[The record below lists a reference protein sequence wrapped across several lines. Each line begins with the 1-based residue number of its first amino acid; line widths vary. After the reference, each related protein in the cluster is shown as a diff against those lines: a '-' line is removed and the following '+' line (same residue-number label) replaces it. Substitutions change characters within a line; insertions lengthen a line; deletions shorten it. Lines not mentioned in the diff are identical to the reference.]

1 MKTVLTITI
10 LTFLLTACVQQK
22 IEEPIEGSVTVSTA
36 YLNQAKYVEQQ
47 IVSLAE
53 AIPQELYDWRPM
65 EGVRS
70 VAEAFLHIAAVN
82 YLIVTTIGGTIPAG
96 TDPMT
101 LETSTTDKIKIQEEL
116 KKSFEV
122 VNNFLTNLP
131 LKDYNRQVDYFGT
144 NMTVLDMIFL
154 AATHQH
160 EHLGQEIAYARMNK
174 IVPPWSAG
182 K

>member
-1 MKTVLTITI
+1 MKNIFTITI
-10 LTFLLTACVQQK
+10 LAIMLTACAQQK
-22 IEEPIEGSVTVSTA
+22 TAESIEGSTTVSAA
-36 YLNQAKYVEQQ
+36 YLAQAKYVEQQ
-47 IVSLAE
+47 IVSLAG
-53 AIPQELYDWRPM
+53 AFPQELYSWRPM

-82 YLIVTTIGGTIPAG
+82 YLIVTTIGGTIPAEM
-96 TDPMT
+96 DPTT
-101 LETSTTDKIKIQEEL
+101 LETSTIDKTKIQEEL

-122 VNNFLTNLP
+122 VNTFLTNLP
-131 LKDYNRQVDYFGT
+131 SKDYNRHVDYFGT
-144 NMTVLDMIFL
+144 DMTVLDMIFL

-174 IVPPWSAG
+174 IVPPWSAV